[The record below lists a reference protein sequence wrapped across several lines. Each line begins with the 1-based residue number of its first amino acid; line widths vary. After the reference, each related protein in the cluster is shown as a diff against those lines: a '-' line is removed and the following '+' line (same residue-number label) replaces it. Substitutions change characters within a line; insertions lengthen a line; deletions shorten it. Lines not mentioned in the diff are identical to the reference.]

1 MTPDTVLDRLTTA
14 LADRYRIERELG
26 AGGMATVYLAE
37 DVRHGRKVALKVLKP
52 ELAAVVGAERFLAEI
67 RTTASLQ
74 HPHILP
80 LHDSGEADSF
90 LFYVMPYIEG
100 ETLQERLERE
110 QQLPVE
116 EALTIAAKVAA
127 ALQYAHEQGVVHR
140 DIKPANI
147 LMSRGEAMV
156 ADFGI
161 ALAVSQAGGGRITE
175 TGLSLGTPH
184 YMSPEQATG
193 ERTLDKR
200 SDVYALGCVLYE
212 MLTGQPPF
220 GGPTAQAVLGRI
232 LTGDPDPVTA
242 HRRSV
247 PPHVEAAV
255 HKALER
261 LPADRFDSAR
271 EFAAALGNPSFRAG
285 AGRNGRSGTAGP
297 GRWRLVAGI
306 SALAALIAAGLAGW
320 AVAPGDPP
328 PVRRYHMELP
338 GHSMGSVVGR
348 RIDISPDGSML
359 AYTAVDESGTSAI
372 WLRPR
377 DQLQARA
384 IPGTATAGMPTFSPD
399 SRRIAFGSGNSNLAV
414 ATLGGEPPVTFAA
427 PGNQTYGLA
436 WGSDDMLY
444 YAGPEGIVRIPA
456 GGGTPEQVTA
466 VDTAGGELLHV
477 FPSVL
482 PGARALIYTAITGT
496 GTDLDAA
503 SVVVMD
509 LSSREIRTRLRGIMG
524 RYAASGH
531 LLTISNGDFR
541 LLAAPFDLSRLEVT
555 GDPVVL
561 AQSVSATINGF
572 DVALS
577 DEGTLVY
584 RPGAADA
591 MGSMTPVLVR
601 RDGAE
606 SVADGD
612 WRGNFTS
619 LAVSPSGDR
628 LAASTVGP
636 DGEHIWVKE
645 LGGAPPGKRT
655 FNGQAN
661 QRPAWTRDGRHLIF
675 YSNRLGGA
683 INLWRVPADGSGP
696 ARKFLDDRRDVVAA
710 ELSPDGAWL
719 VYRTNALQAPG
730 ADILARRLDADGQPQ
745 GDPIPLMT
753 TPAGE
758 RSPTFSPD
766 GRWLAYVSDESGR
779 DEIYVRPFPNV
790 DAARWQVS
798 VEGANEPL
806 WSRGGG
812 EIFYRSGNGDLVAVS
827 VRTDPTFAPGARR
840 ALFPAGGYSID
851 YNHRSYDVLPGDSVF
866 VMIAMTRHGG
876 THLVVVDNLFTE
888 LRRRGSR

>member
-1 MTPDTVLDRLTTA
+1 MTSDTVLGRLTAA

-37 DVRHGRKVALKVLKP
+37 DLRHGRKVALKVLKP

-116 EALTIAAKVAA
+116 EALAIAGKVAA
-127 ALQYAHEQGVVHR
+127 ALEYAHEQGVVHR

-271 EFAAALGNPSFRAG
+271 EFAAALGNPSFGAG
-285 AGRNGRSGTAGP
+285 AGRGGKAGTARP
-297 GRWRLVAGI
+297 GRWRLVAGL
-306 SALAALIAAGLAGW
+306 SAMVALIALGVAGW

-338 GHSMGSVVGR
+338 GHSIGSVVGR

-359 AYTAVDESGTSAI
+359 AYSAVNESGTRAI

-399 SRRIAFGSGNSNLAV
+399 SRRIAFGTGNSELAV
-414 ATLGGEPPVTFAA
+414 ATLDGEPPVTFAA

-436 WGSDDMLY
+436 WGSDDRLY
-444 YAGPEGIVRIPA
+444 YAGSGGILRIPP
-456 GGGTPEQVTA
+456 GGGAPEQVTV

-477 FPSVL
+477 LPSVL
-482 PGARALIYTAITGT
+482 PGARGLIYTAINGT
-496 GTDLDAA
+496 GTEPDVAW
-503 SVVVMD
+503 VVVMD
-509 LSSREIRTRLRGIMG
+509 LSSREIRTRVRGSMG

-531 LLTISNGDFR
+531 LLTISNGENR
-541 LLAAPFDLSRLEVT
+541 LLATPFDLSRLEVT

-561 AQSVSATINGF
+561 AQRVRSAANGF

-577 DEGTLVY
+577 ADGTLVY
-584 RPGAADA
+584 RPDA
-591 MGSMTPVLVR
+591 TDAVESMTPMLVR

-606 SVADGD
+606 ALLDGD
-612 WRGNFTS
+612 WRGTFSS

-628 LAASTVGP
+628 VAASTRGP

-645 LGGAPPGKRT
+645 LGGGPPAKRT
-655 FNGQAN
+655 FNGRQN
-661 QRPAWTRDGRHLIF
+661 QRPAWTRDGGDLIF
-675 YSNRLGGA
+675 YSNRRGGSLD
-683 INLWRVPADGSGP
+683 LWRVPADGSGP
-696 ARKFLDDRRDVVAA
+696 AGLFLDDPRDVVGA
-710 ELSPDGAWL
+710 ELSPDGTWL
-719 VYRTNALQAPG
+719 VYRTSALQAPG
-730 ADILARRLDADGQPQ
+730 ADILARRLDAHGQPQ
-745 GDPIPLMT
+745 GDPIPLMP

-779 DEIYVRPFPNV
+779 DEVYVRPFPNV

-806 WSRGGG
+806 WSRRGG
-812 EIFYRSGNGDLVAVS
+812 EIFYRSGNGDMVAAA
-827 VRTDPTFAPGARR
+827 VRTDPTFAPGVRR
-840 ALFPAGGYSID
+840 LLFPAGGYLSD
-851 YNHRSYDVLPGDSVF
+851 YNHRGYDVLPGDSVF
-866 VMIAMTRHGG
+866 VMISMPRHGG

-888 LRRRGSR
+888 LRRRGAR

>member
-1 MTPDTVLDRLTTA
+1 MTVIQDRLTAA

-90 LFYVMPYIEG
+90 LFYVMPYVEG

-110 QQLPVE
+110 QQLPVD

-161 ALAVSQAGGGRITE
+161 ALAVSEAGGGRITE

-220 GGPTAQAVLGRI
+220 GGPSAQAVLGRI

-247 PPHVEAAV
+247 PPNVEAAV

-285 AGRNGRSGTAGP
+285 AGRVGKAGTAGS

-306 SALAALIAAGLAGW
+306 SALVALIALGVAGW

-328 PVRRYHMELP
+328 PVRRYQMELP
-338 GHSMGSVVGR
+338 GHSITSVVGR

-359 AYTAVDESGTSAI
+359 AYSAVDQSGTRAI

-399 SRRIAFGSGNSNLAV
+399 SRRIAFGTGNSNLAV

-427 PGNQTYGLA
+427 PGNQTHGLA
-436 WGSDDMLY
+436 WGPDDKLY
-444 YAGPEGIVRIPA
+444 YAGPGGIVRIPV
-456 GGGTPEQVTA
+456 GGGAPEQVTV

-477 FPSVL
+477 LPSVL
-482 PGARALIYTAITGT
+482 PGARAVIYTAITGT
-496 GTDLDAA
+496 GTEPDA
-503 SVVVMD
+503 SWVVLMD
-509 LSSREIRTRLRGIMG
+509 LSSREIRARVRGSMG

-531 LLTISNGDFR
+531 LLTISNGENR
-541 LLAAPFDLSRLEVT
+541 LLATPFDLSRLEVA

-561 AQSVSATINGF
+561 AQRVRSAVNGF

-577 DEGTLVY
+577 AEGTLVY
-584 RPGAADA
+584 RPDA
-591 MGSMTPVLVR
+591 TDAVESMTPMLVR

-606 SVADGD
+606 ALLDGD
-612 WRGNFTS
+612 WRGTFTS

-645 LGGAPPGKRT
+645 LGGGPPGKRT
-655 FNGQAN
+655 FNGRQN
-661 QRPAWTRDGRHLIF
+661 RRPAWTRDGGQLIF
-675 YSNRLGGA
+675 YSNRRGGA
-683 INLWRVPADGSGP
+683 LDLWRVPADGSGP
-696 ARKFLDDRRDVVAA
+696 AGMFLDDRRDVVGA

-753 TPAGE
+753 TSAGE

-779 DEIYVRPFPNV
+779 DEIYVRPFPDV
-790 DAARWQVS
+790 EAARWQVS
-798 VEGANEPL
+798 VDGGNEPL

-812 EIFYRSGNGDLVAVS
+812 EIFYRNGNGDMVAAA
-827 VRTDPTFAPGARR
+827 VRTNPTFSSGVRR
-840 ALFPAGGYSID
+840 ALFPAGGYSND
-851 YNHRSYDVLPGDSVF
+851 YNHRAYDVLPGDSVF
-866 VMIAMTRHGG
+866 VMISMPRHGG
-876 THLVVVDNLFTE
+876 THLVVVDHIFTE
-888 LRRRGSR
+888 LRRRGRR